1 MELKLDNKIIVVIG
15 GTNGIGLSV
24 VKSFLLEC
32 AIVHVVSRNPKPEV
46 EIGLKMQYENRVFFH
61 YADAKN
67 ETELEDC
74 LINICKTLKG
84 SKSIDIVI
92 SNVGNG
98 QSPNNAINKKE
109 AWKNSWDTNF
119 ETAVNTARVFNGSMQ
134 EGTFI
139 FISSIA
145 GVEYIGAPTD
155 YSVAKSALISF
166 SKALSHKLAPSIRA
180 NVVAPG
186 NIWVENGTWDR
197 KMNENPEAV
206 LKMLN
211 EKVPLKRFGQ
221 PEEVAD
227 LVLFLSSS
235 RASFITGSC
244 FIIDGGQT
252 IIF

>member
-24 VKSFLLEC
+24 VKSFLLER

-46 EIGLKMQYENRVFFH
+46 EKGLKMQYENRVFFH

-67 ETELEDC
+67 ELELEDC
-74 LINICKTLKG
+74 MINIYKTLKE

-98 QSPNNAINKKE
+98 QSPNNAINEKD
-109 AWKNSWDTNF
+109 AWKNSWATNF
-119 ETAVNTARVFNGSMQ
+119 ETAVNTVRVFIGSMQ
-134 EGTFI
+134 GGSFI

-166 SKALSHKLAPSIRA
+166 SKALSHKLAPNIRV

-186 NIWVENGTWDR
+186 NIWVEDGTWDR
-197 KMNENPEAV
+197 KMTENPEAV

-211 EKVPLKRFGQ
+211 EKVPLKRFGK

-227 LVLFLSSS
+227 LVLFLSSY

-252 IIF
+252 TNF

>member
-24 VKSFLLEC
+24 VKSFLLER

-46 EIGLKMQYENRVFFH
+46 EIGLKMHYENRVFFH

-67 ETELEDC
+67 EMELEFC
-74 LINICKTLKG
+74 LINIQKTLNGIKR
-84 SKSIDIVI
+84 IDIVI

-98 QSPNNAINKKE
+98 QSPNNAINKME
-109 AWKNSWDTNF
+109 VWKNSWDTNF
-119 ETAVNTARVFNGSMQ
+119 ETAVITARVFNGSMKD
-134 EGTFI
+134 GTFI

-145 GVEYIGAPTD
+145 GIEFIGAPTD

-166 SKALSHKLAPSIRA
+166 SKSLSHKLAPNIRA

-186 NIWVENGTWDR
+186 NIWVEKGTWDR

-252 IIF
+252 TTF

>member
-1 MELKLDNKIIVVIG
+1 MDLELDNKTIVVIG
-15 GTNGIGLSV
+15 GTNGIGLSI
-24 VKSFLLEC
+24 VKSFLLDR
-32 AIVHVVSRNPKPEV
+32 AIVHVVSRNPKTEV
-46 EIGLKMQYENRVFFH
+46 EIGLKKQHENKVFFY

-67 ETELEDC
+67 ESELENC
-74 LINICKTLKG
+74 LLKISQILKG
-84 SKSIDIVI
+84 DKSIDVVI

-98 QSPNNAINKKE
+98 QSPNNAINQRD
-109 AWKNSWDTNF
+109 AWRNSWDTNF
-119 ETAVNTARVFNGSMQ
+119 ETAVNTARVFSKALK
-134 EGTFI
+134 EGAFV

-155 YSVAKSALISF
+155 YTVAKSALISF
-166 SKALSHKLAPSIRA
+166 SKALSHKLAPNIRV

-227 LVLFLSSS
+227 LVLFLSSY

-252 IIF
+252 ITL